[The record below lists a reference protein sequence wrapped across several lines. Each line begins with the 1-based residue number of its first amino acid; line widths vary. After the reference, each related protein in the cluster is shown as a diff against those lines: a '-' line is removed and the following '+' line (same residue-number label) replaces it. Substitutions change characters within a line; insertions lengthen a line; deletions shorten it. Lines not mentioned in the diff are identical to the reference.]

1 MTDRVGSDGSEPVSV
16 GKARVI
22 RATAK
27 ALFVH
32 IDDGDEEVWIPKS
45 CIHDDSEVYAEDSEP
60 GELVVVAWF
69 ARKEGWD

>member
-1 MTDRVGSDGSEPVSV
+1 MNDSNDPVSV

-22 RATAK
+22 RATDK

-45 CIHDDSEVYAEDSEP
+45 CIHADSEVFAKDSEP
-60 GELVVVAWF
+60 GELIVVEWF